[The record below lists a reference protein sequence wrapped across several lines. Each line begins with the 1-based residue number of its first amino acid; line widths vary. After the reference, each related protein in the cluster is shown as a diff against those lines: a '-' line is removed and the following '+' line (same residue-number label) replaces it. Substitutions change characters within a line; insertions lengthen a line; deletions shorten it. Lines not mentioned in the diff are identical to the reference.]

1 MFNIMHNI
9 DQPICR
15 GNDREI
21 ECDNKAV
28 DLSIESEIID
38 DAAVR

>member
-1 MFNIMHNI
+1 MFDVVNII